1 MPARGPDLNQI
12 VNLFHLVKS
21 QLSNDAIVQNIKKE
35 NFQEFS
41 ARVQS
46 TILNFDNIVIDK
58 IIESMSN
65 RIELVVNRKREDNSI
80 LTLYNKSYYYINISV
95 I

>member
-1 MPARGPDLNQI
+1 MRSIRAKLLSIPARSPDLNPI
-12 VNLFHLVKS
+12 ENLFHLVKN
-21 QLSNDAIVQNIKKE
+21 QLNNDAIVQNIKKE

-58 IIESMSN
+58 IIESTSN
-65 RIELVVNRKREDNSI
+65 RVELVVNRKGKRI
-80 LTLYNKSYYYINISV
+80 RY
-95 I
+95 